1 MPNLKRS
8 LGLVG
13 AIAISLAAMGPTM
26 AVSLNP
32 QAIAQ
37 QVGPAVPTLFIIAIV
52 PLVLIA
58 GSFALLTRR
67 RATAGSVFGLV
78 GAEIGPRSGTAAG
91 IWLVAAYTAFT
102 SITALSFG
110 IFTTTLLQSLGW
122 ASAPQ
127 WLPILLAFAILPIT
141 AYLAGRTM
149 RTLGNL
155 LLILE
160 GLTMAAILVVT
171 VLTLITLVTKGGP
184 QGQSVDWSAFRLDG
198 ISAGALALALTFA
211 LLSSAGFEGAASM
224 GEETA
229 NPHRVIPRALLW
241 TVVIT
246 SAFFV
251 FVSTVAVWAFGVG
264 PSAMGQFEA
273 SGSLP
278 ADIASLYVG
287 SGMSY
292 LITAGGAVSS
302 FAGMVGGQVA
312 GGRIIFS
319 LARAGV
325 AAPRLRELSAQGT
338 PAAASLV
345 VAVGGF
351 AFVAFAA
358 LVTGGTSF
366 SAFELTSDVAG
377 VVIVGAYAAVC
388 AAAARVLWRTGADR
402 IWSILPIGA
411 IALLVFVL
419 VLQVFPL
426 PSGWELIAPALGLAV
441 LAGGAIFG
449 RLRGHRADGSFT
461 GGESAEAS
469 PSPTGNTAR

>member
-1 MPNLKRS
+1 MPNLKRN
-8 LGLVG
+8 LGLLG
-13 AIAISLAAMGPTM
+13 AVAISLAAMGPTM

-32 QAIAQ
+32 QAIAE
-37 QVGPAVPTLFIIAIV
+37 QVGAAVPTTFVIAIV

-91 IWLVAAYTAFT
+91 IWLVAAYTAFAA
-102 SITALSFG
+102 ITAFSFG
-110 IFTTTLLQSLGW
+110 IFTTTLVQSMGW
-122 ASAPQ
+122 ASAPE
-127 WLPILLAFAILPIT
+127 WLPVLLAFAVLPVT

-160 GLTMAAILVVT
+160 GLTMAAILVVA
-171 VLTLITLVTKGGP
+171 VLTLVTLVTKGGP
-184 QGQSVDWSAFRLDG
+184 EGQTVDWSAFRLEG
-198 ISAGALALALTFA
+198 VTAGALALALTFA
-211 LLSSAGFEGAASM
+211 LLSSAGFEGAATM
-224 GEETA
+224 GEETSD
-229 NPHRVIPRALLW
+229 PRRVIPRALLW

-246 SAFFV
+246 SVFFI

-264 PSAMGQFEA
+264 STAMGRFEA

-278 ADIASLYVG
+278 ADIANIYVG
-287 SGMSY
+287 SGMGY

-325 AAPRLRELSAQGT
+325 GAPRLREVSAQGT

-345 VAVGGF
+345 VGLAAF

-358 LVTGGTSF
+358 LVTGAQAF
-366 SAFELTSDVAG
+366 SSFELTSDVAG
-377 VVIVGAYAAVC
+377 VVIVGAYAAAC
-388 AAAARVLWRTGADR
+388 AAAARVLWRAGSGRTWAA
-402 IWSILPIGA
+402 LPVAA
-411 IALLVFVL
+411 IVLLVVVL
-419 VLQVFPL
+419 VLQIFPI
-426 PSGWELIAPALGLAV
+426 PSGWELIAPTLGLVV
-441 LAGGAIFG
+441 LACGAVFG
-449 RLRGHRADGSFT
+449 RLRGHRARDAFT
-461 GGESAEAS
+461 PVGDREAS
-469 PSPTGNTAR
+469 SIPT

>member
-1 MPNLKRS
+1 MKRN
-8 LGLVG
+8 LGLIG

-37 QVGPAVPTLFIIAIV
+37 QVGPAVPTTFMIAIV

-102 SITALSFG
+102 AITALSFG
-110 IFTTTLLQSLGW
+110 IFTTSLLQSLGL
-122 ASAPQ
+122 ASVPQ
-127 WLPILLAFAILPIT
+127 WLPILLAFAVLPIT

-160 GLTMAAILVVT
+160 GLTMVAILVVT
-171 VLTLITLVTKGGP
+171 VLTVTTLVTKGGP
-184 QGQSVDWSAFRLDG
+184 QGQTVDWSAFRLDG
-198 ISAGALALALTFA
+198 VSAGAVALALTFA
-211 LLSSAGFEGAASM
+211 LLSSAGFEGAATL
-224 GEETA
+224 GEEAA
-229 NPHRVIPRALLW
+229 NPKRVIPRALIS

-246 SAFFV
+246 SAFYV
-251 FVSTVAVWAFGVG
+251 FVTTVAVWAFGVG

-278 ADIASLYVG
+278 ADIAALYVG
-287 SGMSY
+287 NGMSY

-302 FAGMVGGQVA
+302 FAGMVGGQIA

-338 PAAASLV
+338 PAAASLII
-345 VAVGGF
+345 AVGGF

-358 LVTGGTSF
+358 LVTGGISF

-377 VVIVGAYAAVC
+377 VVIVGAYGAAC
-388 AAAARVLWRTGADR
+388 AAAARVLWRAGPDR
-402 IWSILPIGA
+402 VWAVLPSAAIL
-411 IALLVFVL
+411 LLAFVL
-419 VLQVFPL
+419 ILQIFPI
-426 PSGWELIAPALGLAV
+426 PSGWELIAPCLGIAV
-441 LAGGAIFG
+441 LAGGAVFG
-449 RLRGHRADGSFT
+449 RMRGHRAHSAFTPIAGGDGTDSL
-461 GGESAEAS
+461 AS
-469 PSPTGNTAR
+469 LDSK

>member
-37 QVGPAVPTLFIIAIV
+37 QVGPAVPTLFIIAII

-102 SITALSFG
+102 AITALSFG

-122 ASAPQ
+122 TSAPQ
-127 WLPILLAFAILPIT
+127 WLPILLGLAILPLT

-171 VLTLITLVTKGGP
+171 VLTLITLLTKGGP
-184 QGQSVDWSAFRLDG
+184 QGQTVDWSAFGLEG
-198 ISAGALALALTFA
+198 VSAGALALALTFA
-211 LLSSAGFEGAASM
+211 LLSSAGFEGAATM

-229 NPHRVIPRALLW
+229 NPQRVIPRALLW

-246 SAFFV
+246 SIFFI

-264 PSAMGQFEA
+264 PTAMGQFEA

-325 AAPRLRELSAQGT
+325 GSPRLRELSDQGT

-345 VAVGGF
+345 VAITGF

-358 LVTGGTSF
+358 LATGAQPF

-377 VVIVGAYAAVC
+377 VVIVGAYGAAC
-388 AAAARVLWRTGADR
+388 AAAARVLWRARTDR
-402 IWSILPIGA
+402 VWAVLPAAA
-411 IALLVFVL
+411 IVLLVFVL
-419 VLQVFPL
+419 ILQIFPV
-426 PSGWELIAPALGLAV
+426 PSGWELIAPSLGLAV
-441 LAGGAIFG
+441 LAGGAVFG
-449 RLRGHRADGSFT
+449 RMRGHQAHGAFAPTAGRETSGSL
-461 GGESAEAS
+461 AS
-469 PSPTGNTAR
+469 LETQ

>member
-1 MPNLKRS
+1 MPNLKRN
-8 LGLVG
+8 LGLLG

-32 QAIAQ
+32 QAIAE
-37 QVGPAVPTLFIIAIV
+37 QVGPAVPMTFIIAIV

-58 GSFALLTRR
+58 GSFAMLTRR

-102 SITALSFG
+102 AITALSFG
-110 IFTTTLLQSLGW
+110 IFTTTLLQSIGLT
-122 ASAPQ
+122 SAPQ
-127 WLPILLAFAILPIT
+127 WLAILLAFAVLPIT

-160 GLTMAAILVVT
+160 GLTIAAILVVS
-171 VLTLITLVTKGGP
+171 VLALVTLVTKGGP
-184 QGQSVDWSAFRLDG
+184 EGQTVDWSAFRLEG
-198 ISAGALALALTFA
+198 VSAGAVALALTFA
-211 LLSSAGFEGAASM
+211 LLSSAGFEGAATM

-229 NPHRVIPRALLW
+229 NPRRVIPRALLW

-246 SAFFV
+246 SAFYI

-264 PSAMGQFEA
+264 PTAMGQFEA

-278 ADIASLYVG
+278 ADIANLYVG
-287 SGMSY
+287 SGMGL
-292 LITAGGAVSS
+292 LITAGGAISS
-302 FAGMVGGQVA
+302 FACMVGGQVA

-325 AAPRLRELSAQGT
+325 GAPRLRELSAQGT

-345 VAVGGF
+345 VGLAGF
-351 AFVAFAA
+351 AFAAFAA
-358 LVTGGTSF
+358 LATGAESF

-377 VVIVGAYAAVC
+377 VVIVGAYGAAC
-388 AAAARVLWRTGADR
+388 AAAARVLWRAGAQP
-402 IWSILPIGA
+402 WAFLPIAA
-411 IALLVFVL
+411 IVLLMVVL
-419 VLQVFPL
+419 VLQIFPI

-441 LAGGAIFG
+441 LAGGAVFG
-449 RLRGHRADGSFT
+449 RLRGHQARDAFVSADDRD
-461 GGESAEAS
+461 AS
-469 PSPTGNTAR
+469 PSLT